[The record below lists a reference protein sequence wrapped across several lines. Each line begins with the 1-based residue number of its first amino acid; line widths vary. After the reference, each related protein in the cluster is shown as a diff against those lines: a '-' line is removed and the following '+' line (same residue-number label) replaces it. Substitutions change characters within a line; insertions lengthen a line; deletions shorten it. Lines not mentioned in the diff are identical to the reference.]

1 MWSRVNKSEDE
12 LNKIYTDINEK
23 DLIYCKIDRDLLND
37 IILKMSQICD
47 YYWDNVSVKYFELV
61 NASEDG
67 IKRNRRMFENNL
79 LCYRILNNKT
89 CPEPS
94 TRTTV
99 LSILASVYAF
109 MLQIEKAQ
117 GAAPGGLDQNIF
129 CDSNFCNTIGIC
141 SVFEW
146 KTKTIKDKALIEFYK
161 CCGIDDGQPFT
172 SKHWFFNNPDLLDRM
187 YDFLRFDID
196 DYMRKGL
203 CPGC

>member
-1 MWSRVNKSEDE
+1 MWNRVNKSEDE
-12 LNKIYTDINEK
+12 QNKIYTDINEK

-67 IKRNRRMFENNL
+67 IKRNRRIFENNL

-99 LSILASVYAF
+99 
-109 MLQIEKAQ
+109 
-117 GAAPGGLDQNIF
+117 
-129 CDSNFCNTIGIC
+129 
-141 SVFEW
+141 
-146 KTKTIKDKALIEFYK
+146 
-161 CCGIDDGQPFT
+161 
-172 SKHWFFNNPDLLDRM
+172 
-187 YDFLRFDID
+187 
-196 DYMRKGL
+196 
-203 CPGC
+203 